1 MEKTLR
7 FFVYAISACYNP
19 LLYNSCGHFCGAV
32 SAFYRSFSSVS
43 PLFCVF
49 FAQSMSKLW
58 QARFFTTVNHLRD
71 LPKTQVSEI
80 AFAGRS
86 NAGKST
92 AINILCNQKG
102 LAFASKT
109 PGRTQHINYFSIGG
123 AHVGQHRKD
132 ATRIDEIEGLL
143 VDLPGYGYA
152 EVSGGAKW
160 HWQELLG
167 DYVQQRQQLA
177 ALVLI
182 MDSRRPFTE
191 LDIQMLEWFAPTG
204 KPIHCILTKVDKL
217 NRNEST
223 QAMRM
228 ARTLLASYVDANGQP
243 FPFTVQLFSALKR
256 VGIEEANL
264 KILEL
269 LGLNAPASDAESA
282 PDADAESAPDSAPD
296 SATTSA
302 AETTTSPLDG
312 SDADSIE
319 AAGQKNTPH
328 SAG

>member
-1 MEKTLR
+1 
-7 FFVYAISACYNP
+7 
-19 LLYNSCGHFCGAV
+19 
-32 SAFYRSFSSVS
+32 
-43 PLFCVF
+43 
-49 FAQSMSKLW
+49 MSLLW

-71 LPKTQVSEI
+71 LPNTQVPEI

-92 AINILCNQKG
+92 AINILSNQKK

-123 AHVGQHRKD
+123 AQVGQHRKD
-132 ATRIDEIEGLL
+132 ETKVDEIRGLL

-152 EVSGGAKW
+152 QVSGSAKL

-167 DYVQQRQQLA
+167 DYVQRREQLA

-182 MDSRRPFTE
+182 IDSRRPFTD

-204 KPIHCILTKVDKL
+204 KPIHCILTKSDKL

-223 QAMRM
+223 NALRT
-228 ARTLLASYVDANGQP
+228 ARTILASYVDAEGQP
-243 FPFTVQLFSALKR
+243 FPFTAQLFSALKR
-256 VGIEEANL
+256 TGIEEADQ

-269 LGLNAPASDAESA
+269 LGLN
-282 PDADAESAPDSAPD
+282 DADAKDLPPASSASENDLH
-296 SATTSA
+296 
-302 AETTTSPLDG
+302 E
-312 SDADSIE
+312 
-319 AAGQKNTPH
+319 
-328 SAG
+328 

>member
-1 MEKTLR
+1 
-7 FFVYAISACYNP
+7 
-19 LLYNSCGHFCGAV
+19 
-32 SAFYRSFSSVS
+32 
-43 PLFCVF
+43 
-49 FAQSMSKLW
+49 MSLLW

-71 LPKTQVSEI
+71 LPTIQVREV

-92 AINILCNQKG
+92 AINLLCNQKK

-132 ATRIDEIEGLL
+132 PTKVEEIRGLL

-152 EVSGGAKW
+152 EVPGEAKN
-160 HWQELLG
+160 HWNQLLG
-167 DYVQQRQQLA
+167 NYVQTRKQLA

-182 MDSRRPFTE
+182 MDARRPFTD
-191 LDIQMLEWFAPTG
+191 LDVQMLEWFAPTG
-204 KPIHCILTKVDKL
+204 KPVHCLLTKADKL

-223 QAMRM
+223 NALRL
-228 ARTLLASYVDANGQP
+228 ARTVLDSYVDEQGKP

-256 VGIEEANL
+256 VGIDEATD

-269 LGLNAPASDAESA
+269 LGLDDTEVVAQDGENA
-282 PDADAESAPDSAPD
+282 
-296 SATTSA
+296 
-302 AETTTSPLDG
+302 
-312 SDADSIE
+312 
-319 AAGQKNTPH
+319 
-328 SAG
+328 